1 MYIYIYITKEIHEFE
16 VDDFLLIYTRPSKL
30 FQRHTLNESC
40 ITGFSRQRM
49 AFAFEI
55 KDITFACK

>member
-1 MYIYIYITKEIHEFE
+1 MYIYKYINITKEIHEFE

-40 ITGFSRQRM
+40 ITGFSRQRT
-49 AFAFEI
+49 AF
-55 KDITFACK
+55 TFD